1 MKTRK
6 LCSWVVLLASF
17 AFVAQFST
25 PAKAQG
31 DQEEENQNQVQN
43 QDQGQDQNQDQ
54 GQDQDPPGRV
64 GRLNFSQGSVSFRP
78 AGEDDWV
85 TAVPNRPMVTGD
97 DLWADE
103 NSRAEV
109 HVGSAALRLGS
120 KTGIT
125 FLALDDRTT
134 QIRLAQGSLI
144 LRVRHLDD
152 DDSYEVDTPNIAFTL
167 LQPGEYRI
175 DVSEDGSQTV
185 TTVWHGRGRV
195 TGGGF
200 TYTVVANQA
209 ATFTGSQDHLD
220 YDLAPDSRSG

>member
-1 MKTRK
+1 MKTSK
-6 LCSWVVLLASF
+6 LWTWLLLLASIAMVF
-17 AFVAQFST
+17 QLSSV
-25 PAKAQG
+25 AKAQ
-31 DQEEENQNQVQN
+31 DQ
-43 QDQGQDQNQDQ
+43 QDQNQPDQ
-54 GQDQDPPGRV
+54 NDDQDQAQDPPGRV
-64 GRLNFSQGSVSFRP
+64 GRLNFSQGSISFRP

-85 TAVPNRPMVTGD
+85 TAVPNRPMVSGD
-97 DLWADE
+97 DLWADD

-144 LRVRHLDD
+144 LRVRHVDD
-152 DDSYEVDTPNIAFTL
+152 EDSYEVDTPNLAFSL
-167 LQPGEYRI
+167 LQPGVYRV

-195 TGGGF
+195 TGGGL
-200 TYTVVANQA
+200 TYTVLANQSD
-209 ATFTGSQDHLD
+209 TFTGNE
-220 YDLAPDSRSG
+220 